1 MHKPRL
7 WAIVILL
14 TGVAAGYLIFASER
28 AGGRFA
34 FKLGLDLAGGTQLVY
49 RADLSSLEEGETR
62 EAMQALRDVVER
74 RVNLFGV
81 SEPLVQL
88 ERSSALALGE
98 REERLIVELP
108 GVTDIDEAVALIGQ
122 TPLLEF
128 KLLSREA
135 SPEVAGA
142 SDVAENGST
151 LHPPPSTFESTGLTG
166 RFLKRAQLQFTGG
179 GQSEAFAEPVVA
191 LQFNSEG
198 AERFAAITREH
209 VGEVLAIFLD
219 GKPITTPVIRD
230 EITSGE
236 AIITGSFTPEAAREL
251 VRDLNLG
258 ALPVPIELISTQNVG
273 ATLGREALDAGV
285 KAGLAGLAAVAV
297 FLIFWY
303 RLEGAVASLAL
314 ALYVIAMLALFK
326 LVPVTL
332 TAAGI
337 TGFILSLGMA
347 VDANILIFERIKD
360 ERLGGGARTDAI
372 AAGFKRAWDP
382 IRDANLSSLIT
393 AAVLFW
399 FGTSLVQGFALTFGI
414 GVVVSMFTA
423 VTISRTLLVATET
436 GQHRLEIRST
446 HHPAGRRI

>member
-1 MHKPRL
+1 M
-7 WAIVILL
+7 VILL
-14 TGVAAGYLIFASER
+14 AGVAAGYLIFASER

-49 RADLSSLEEGETR
+49 RADTRTLANGEVR
-62 EAMQALRDVVER
+62 EAMQALRETIER

-88 ERSSALALGE
+88 ERSSALAAGE

-108 GVTDIDEAVALIGQ
+108 GVTNIDEAIALIGK

-128 KLLSREA
+128 KLLSRETP
-135 SPEVAGA
+135 PETAGA
-142 SDVAENGST
+142 SNSAEDGSNLQSPT
-151 LHPPPSTFESTGLTG
+151 SNFQPTGLTG

-179 GQSEAFAEPVVA
+179 AQSQAFAEPVVA

-198 AERFAAITREH
+198 ADRFAAITREH

-219 GKPITTPVIRD
+219 GSPITTPVIRD

-236 AIITGSFTPEAAREL
+236 AVITGAFSPEEAREL

-258 ALPVPIELISTQNVG
+258 ALPVPIELLSTQNVG

-285 KAGLAGLAAVAV
+285 RAGLAGIAAVAV

-314 ALYVIAMLALFK
+314 ALYVVAMLALFK

-360 ERLGGGARTDAI
+360 ERRGGGEREDAI

-414 GVVVSMFTA
+414 GVLVSMFTA
-423 VTISRTLLVATET
+423 VTISRTLLLAMQT
-436 GQHRLEIRST
+436 GQQAASSKQ
-446 HHPAGRRI
+446 